1 MHFLLMSH
9 EFDLFM
15 TFVEISHIATKKK
28 NELVIIVLTP
38 NEQLSAIFWRE
49 QNIFW
54 WMLMMSVHSDT
65 LFWFRVTVESKYN
78 KHKLVLTAKFAHKL
92 NLEIIDKYWLGLW
105 CLTPLSTIFKFQFN
119 NIVSSTRRHEPDWN
133 SKL

>member
-28 NELVIIVLTP
+28 NDLVIIVLTP

-49 QNIFW
+49 QNIF
-54 WMLMMSVHSDT
+54 
-65 LFWFRVTVESKYN
+65 
-78 KHKLVLTAKFAHKL
+78 
-92 NLEIIDKYWLGLW
+92 
-105 CLTPLSTIFKFQFN
+105 
-119 NIVSSTRRHEPDWN
+119 
-133 SKL
+133 